1 MTNVYMKDSLKR
13 ITAVIL
19 LAAATLLVA
28 LQCGSIAKKEEAAAL
43 LRADASS
50 SCNKM
55 PPDGFFRES
64 VESPKAAVDNKIN
77 ASENAGIDVKN
88 ELTALFTDLYG
99 LVGDVLSG
107 NDVDTGELEVRFKNI
122 FDGLFKLDADTVK
135 TDPTADGVLKN
146 DGFVASYRWVAEN
159 GENFGFDLDRVFV
172 AGDSAGGQL
181 AFYTAAVN
189 TSDELKSLYGVS
201 DTGLNIKA
209 IGLISGMFDMKNGV
223 NSALLSCYLGYDYK
237 NSPYYPYLQ
246 PEEIIDKSDIPP
258 AYIVTSV
265 KDFLHSA
272 SDDLDK
278 LLTEKGK
285 EHMYHDWQL
294 TVNRSSGHITSVAY
308 PDLPESAET
317 IDEMLAFFEAHS

>member
-146 DGFVASYRWVAEN
+146 DGFVASAAEVLWN
-159 GENFGFDLDRVFV
+159 YMDYYDTNRLKKQTE
-172 AGDSAGGQL
+172 SAGV
-181 AFYTAAVN
+181 TV
-189 TSDELKSLYGVS
+189 K
-201 DTGLNIKA
+201 K
-209 IGLISGMFDMKNGV
+209 
-223 NSALLSCYLGYDYK
+223 
-237 NSPYYPYLQ
+237 
-246 PEEIIDKSDIPP
+246 DIP
-258 AYIVTSV
+258 YIY
-265 KDFLHSA
+265 F
-272 SDDLDK
+272 
-278 LLTEKGK
+278 GR
-285 EHMYHDWQL
+285 QQI
-294 TVNRSSGHITSVAY
+294 SSS
-308 PDLPESAET
+308 
-317 IDEMLAFFEAHS
+317 

>member
-107 NDVDTGELEVRFKNI
+107 NDADTGELEVRFKNI
-122 FDGLFKLDADTVK
+122 FDGLFKI
-135 TDPTADGVLKN
+135 GCGYRKN
-146 DGFVASYRWVAEN
+146 R
-159 GENFGFDLDRVFV
+159 
-172 AGDSAGGQL
+172 
-181 AFYTAAVN
+181 
-189 TSDELKSLYGVS
+189 
-201 DTGLNIKA
+201 
-209 IGLISGMFDMKNGV
+209 
-223 NSALLSCYLGYDYK
+223 
-237 NSPYYPYLQ
+237 P
-246 PEEIIDKSDIPP
+246 
-258 AYIVTSV
+258 
-265 KDFLHSA
+265 
-272 SDDLDK
+272 
-278 LLTEKGK
+278 
-285 EHMYHDWQL
+285 
-294 TVNRSSGHITSVAY
+294 NRRRRA
-308 PDLPESAET
+308 
-317 IDEMLAFFEAHS
+317 